1 MDWIRMSERDLKR
14 VEVLSEVESG
24 RRSRAAAAS
33 LLGVSERQLYR
44 LMARYRADGG
54 SGLVHK
60 ARGRTSN
67 RSINSGIRQYAI
79 DLVKSHYADFGPTL
93 ATEALE
99 QRHGI
104 RVGRETLR
112 SWLLTEGLW
121 QSRK

>member
-1 MDWIRMSERDLKR
+1 MSERDLKR

-33 LLGVSERQLYR
+33 LLGVSERQLYK

-79 DLVKSHYADFGPTL
+79 DLVVPL
-93 ATEALE
+93 C
-99 QRHGI
+99 
-104 RVGRETLR
+104 
-112 SWLLTEGLW
+112 GLW
-121 QSRK
+121 TEIGDGSLGTAAWDPGWSRDAP